1 MNTEVKVNVVELATE
16 LAHDAIINLFGRDPE
31 TLYVEDDG
39 EDVYTEEVQ
48 ERFDEFYDTYYDI
61 IISNKLK

>member
-1 MNTEVKVNVVELATE
+1 MNTEVKVNVVELASE
-16 LAHDAIINLFGRDPE
+16 LASCAIIDLFGRDEE
-31 TLYVEDDG
+31 TLYVDNDG

-61 IISNKLK
+61 IITNKL

>member
-1 MNTEVKVNVVELATE
+1 MNTEVKVNVVELASE
-16 LAHDAIINLFGRDPE
+16 LASCAIINLFGRDE
-31 TLYVEDDG
+31 EVLYVDNDG

-61 IISNKLK
+61 IITNKL